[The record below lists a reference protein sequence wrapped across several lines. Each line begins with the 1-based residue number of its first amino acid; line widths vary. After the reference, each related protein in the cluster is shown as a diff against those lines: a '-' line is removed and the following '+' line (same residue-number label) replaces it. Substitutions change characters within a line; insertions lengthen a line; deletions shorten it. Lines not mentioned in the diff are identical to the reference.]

1 MKLNLRRILIF
12 FLIIG
17 LSVGFG
23 FAFDAIADRIERN
36 RYPLDAT
43 HRDLIAQES
52 QAFGIPEATL
62 WALVHTESG
71 FVSNAI
77 GENGEVG
84 LLQLT
89 PEQLTYIYCEILGE
103 EPPVEGLLFDP
114 KTNLHAGCAWLSTLY
129 QKYGTWETA
138 LTAWHEGEAQT
149 DLWLADPA
157 LTDELGHLKSI
168 PSKEAERFVSRTLQ
182 AMEQYTRLYF

>member
-1 MKLNLRRILIF
+1 MKLNLRRILILL
-12 FLIIG
+12 LIIG
-17 LSVGFG
+17 LSVCFG
-23 FAFDAIADRIERN
+23 FTFDAIADRIERN

-43 HRDLIAQES
+43 HRELIAQES
-52 QAFGIPEATL
+52 QAFGIPEATV
-62 WALVHTESG
+62 WALVHTESD
-71 FVSNAI
+71 FVSNVI

-84 LLQLT
+84 LLQIT
-89 PEQLTYIYCEILGE
+89 PEQLTYIYREVLKE

-114 KTNLHAGCAWLSTLY
+114 KTNLHAGCAWLSALY
-129 QKYGTWETA
+129 QKYGTWETT

-157 LTDELGHLKSI
+157 LTDDLGQLKNI
-168 PSKEAERFVSRTLQ
+168 PSKEAERFVARTLQ